1 MFNKIFPKIHAEGYK
16 FLVIAGIITIIFYIF
31 SNFLA
36 LIGLLLTVWVYYFF
50 RDPERVIINDD
61 NYLVSPADGEVI
73 KVEEVNGPKELGLE
87 NKNFKKI
94 SIFMNVFDC
103 HVNRIPCSGKIEE
116 ILYKPGKFLNAS
128 LDKASEDNERN
139 YYKIKDQHGNDII
152 VVQIAGLV
160 ARRIVCESN
169 KDQDLKQ
176 GDRIG
181 MIRFGSRADVYYENY
196 EPLVKIGQTAI
207 AGETLLAKKIMEPQK
222 KNFKIVSDKKNAR
235 VILPNML
242 TLIGVCIGLT
252 SIRFALDG
260 RFEFAIIAI
269 IFAAL
274 IDGLDGRIARL
285 IKGTSK
291 VGKELD
297 SLTDMISFGVAPAF
311 IMYFWKLNTLGRF
324 GWLLCLVYVI
334 CVALR
339 LARFNV
345 NSNQESSWRDN
356 FFEGVPSPAGAILVL
371 TPLIFS
377 LSGFDMIQLNYDLI
391 VPTFFVVIS
400 FLLISK
406 FPSYSFKKIVI
417 PRRTTIF
424 LLFGIVL
431 FFGLLLIYTFN
442 VITIS
447 AIIYLLLLPISF
459 FHYQKIKK
467 HHENDR
473 IQDDDDLE
481 DVL

>member
-1 MFNKIFPKIHAEGYK
+1 
-16 FLVIAGIITIIFYIF
+16 
-31 SNFLA
+31 
-36 LIGLLLTVWVYYFF
+36 
-50 RDPERVIINDD
+50 
-61 NYLVSPADGEVI
+61 
-73 KVEEVNGPKELGLE
+73 
-87 NKNFKKI
+87 
-94 SIFMNVFDC
+94 
-103 HVNRIPCSGKIEE
+103 
-116 ILYKPGKFLNAS
+116 
-128 LDKASEDNERN
+128 
-139 YYKIKDQHGNDII
+139 
-152 VVQIAGLV
+152 
-160 ARRIVCESN
+160 
-169 KDQDLKQ
+169 
-176 GDRIG
+176 
-181 MIRFGSRADVYYENY
+181 
-196 EPLVKIGQTAI
+196 
-207 AGETLLAKKIMEPQK
+207 MEPQK
-222 KNFKIVSDKKNAR
+222 KNFKIVSDKKSAR

-260 RFEFAIIAI
+260 RFELAIIAI
-269 IFAAL
+269 MFAAL

-285 IKGTSK
+285 IRGTSK

-311 IMYFWKLNTLGRF
+311 IMFFWKLNALGRF

-345 NSNQESSWRDN
+345 NSNQEPSWKDN

-371 TPLIFS
+371 TPLIVS
-377 LSGFDMIQLNYDLI
+377 LSGFDLFQLNYEII
-391 VPTFFVVIS
+391 VPAFFIVTS

-424 LLFGIVL
+424 LLFGIIL
-431 FFGLLLIYTFN
+431 FFGLLLVYTFN
-442 VITIS
+442 VIALS
-447 AIIYLLLLPISF
+447 AVIYLLLLPVSF
-459 FHYQKIKK
+459 IHYQKIKK
-467 HHENDR
+467 QHENDK

>member
-1 MFNKIFPKIHAEGYK
+1 
-16 FLVIAGIITIIFYIF
+16 
-31 SNFLA
+31 
-36 LIGLLLTVWVYYFF
+36 
-50 RDPERVIINDD
+50 
-61 NYLVSPADGEVI
+61 
-73 KVEEVNGPKELGLE
+73 
-87 NKNFKKI
+87 
-94 SIFMNVFDC
+94 
-103 HVNRIPCSGKIEE
+103 
-116 ILYKPGKFLNAS
+116 
-128 LDKASEDNERN
+128 
-139 YYKIKDQHGNDII
+139 
-152 VVQIAGLV
+152 
-160 ARRIVCESN
+160 
-169 KDQDLKQ
+169 
-176 GDRIG
+176 
-181 MIRFGSRADVYYENY
+181 
-196 EPLVKIGQTAI
+196 
-207 AGETLLAKKIMEPQK
+207 MEQK
-222 KNFKIVSDKKNAR
+222 KNNLKIVAEKKSAR

-260 RFEFAIIAI
+260 RFELAIIAI

-311 IMYFWKLNTLGRF
+311 IMYFWNLNSLGRF

-345 NSNQESSWRDN
+345 NSNQEASWKDN
-356 FFEGVPSPAGAILVL
+356 FFEGVPSPAGGILVL
-371 TPLIFS
+371 TPLIIS
-377 LSGFDMIQLNYDLI
+377 LSGFDYFELNFDII
-391 VPTFFVVIS
+391 VPVFFIVTS

-424 LLFGIVL
+424 LLFSVVL

-442 VITIS
+442 VIAIS
-447 AIIYLLLLPISF
+447 SIVYLLLLPISY
-459 FHYQKIKK
+459 FHFQKIKK
-467 HHENDR
+467 KHEKDK

>member
-1 MFNKIFPKIHAEGYK
+1 MEQPKNNLK
-16 FLVIAGIITIIFYIF
+16 
-31 SNFLA
+31 
-36 LIGLLLTVWVYYFF
+36 
-50 RDPERVIINDD
+50 
-61 NYLVSPADGEVI
+61 
-73 KVEEVNGPKELGLE
+73 
-87 NKNFKKI
+87 
-94 SIFMNVFDC
+94 
-103 HVNRIPCSGKIEE
+103 
-116 ILYKPGKFLNAS
+116 
-128 LDKASEDNERN
+128 
-139 YYKIKDQHGNDII
+139 
-152 VVQIAGLV
+152 LV
-160 ARRIVCESN
+160 A
-169 KDQDLKQ
+169 
-176 GDRIG
+176 
-181 MIRFGSRADVYYENY
+181 
-196 EPLVKIGQTAI
+196 
-207 AGETLLAKKIMEPQK
+207 
-222 KNFKIVSDKKNAR
+222 DKKKAR
-235 VILPNML
+235 MILPNML

-311 IMYFWKLNTLGRF
+311 IMYFWKLNSLGRF
-324 GWLLCLVYVI
+324 GWLLCLVFVI

-345 NSNQESSWRDN
+345 NSNQEPSWRDN
-356 FFEGVPSPAGAILVL
+356 FFEGVPSPAGGILVL
-371 TPLIFS
+371 TPLIIS
-377 LSGFDMIQLNYDLI
+377 LSGFNFIKLNYDLI
-391 VPTFFVVIS
+391 VPIFFVATS

-442 VITIS
+442 VIAIS
-447 AIIYLLLLPISF
+447 TLVYLILLPVSY

-467 HHENDR
+467 KHEKDK
-473 IQDDDDLE
+473 IQDEDDLE